1 MNTLSAKPM
10 LFWSFADLAVEEFV
24 NIYKKEI
31 AKRFNKHELKRLT
44 ERQRLLEEFKFMV
57 TLLS

>member
-1 MNTLSAKPM
+1 M

-31 AKRFNKHELKRLT
+31 AKRLNKHELKRLT
-44 ERQRLLEEFKFMV
+44 ERQRLMEEFKFLV